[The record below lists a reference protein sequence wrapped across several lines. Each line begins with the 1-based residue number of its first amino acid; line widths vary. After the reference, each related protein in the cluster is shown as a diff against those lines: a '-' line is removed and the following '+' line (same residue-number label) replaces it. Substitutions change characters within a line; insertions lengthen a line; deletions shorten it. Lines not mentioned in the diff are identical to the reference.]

1 MYECTRRVSF
11 CHKSLLCGHTIL
23 MNCTA
28 AAELKPQNARARS
41 FVLAK
46 LLIAAKLRD
55 SL

>member
-1 MYECTRRVSF
+1 MRISF
-11 CHKSLLCGHTIL
+11 GHKSPQIL

-28 AAELKPQNARARS
+28 ATATASERA

>member
-1 MYECTRRVSF
+1 MRISF
-11 CHKSLLCGHTIL
+11 GHKSPQIL

-28 AAELKPQNARARS
+28 QPQPASALARS